1 MKIIKTEM
9 KDLFIL
15 QGKKFVDKRGWL
27 KETFKE
33 SYFNKKMVFSVTSKS
48 KKNVLRGLHLQTKK
62 TQDKL
67 ITCMKGKILDV
78 AVDLRKNSKTF
89 GKHHKI
95 VISEKNAKS
104 FFVPRGFAHGF
115 LGLEKE
121 NIVNYVCSNYRDPK
135 SEVSIKWD
143 DADLKIS
150 WGIKKPIL
158 SKKDNQAISLKDFKK
173 NRKRKK

>member
-33 SYFNKKMVFSVTSKS
+33 SYFNKKMVFSITSKS

-62 TQDKL
+62 TQDKM
-67 ITCMKGKILDV
+67 ITCLKGKILDV

-95 VISEKNAKS
+95 IISEKNAKS
-104 FFVPRGFAHGF
+104 FFIPRGFAHGF
-115 LGLEKE
+115 LALEKE
-121 NIVNYVCSNYRDPK
+121 NIVHYYNTNYRSKNHELGLIWNDRTLK
-135 SEVSIKWD
+135 IKWP
-143 DADLKIS
+143 
-150 WGIKKPIL
+150 IKKPII
-158 SKKDNQAISLKDFKK
+158 SKKDKK
-173 NRKRKK
+173 NVTFKEFLKIR

>member
-1 MKIIKTEM
+1 M

-33 SYFNKKMVFSVTSKS
+33 SYFNKKMVFSITSKS

-104 FFVPRGFAHGF
+104 FFFTINSNNAS
-115 LGLEKE
+115 
-121 NIVNYVCSNYRDPK
+121 NNCSNNCFLFEQCAREGGCQGASGHPD
-135 SEVSIKWD
+135 
-143 DADLKIS
+143 
-150 WGIKKPIL
+150 
-158 SKKDNQAISLKDFKK
+158 
-173 NRKRKK
+173 R